1 MRTIRM
7 LDMTTQII
15 TNMALDVPFKEQF
28 KCCICLD
35 IYTKPATIPCGH
47 TFCLDC
53 IDGFWDTKTKA
64 ECPLCKETF
73 RKRPQLRINKGYIQI
88 IDFYIRSQ
96 EENVD
101 GVGSRKTS
109 LIPLFEPEEIPCDI
123 CRGDKSQSVK
133 SCLVCQAS
141 YCEPHLTPHLSDPAL
156 HRHQLT
162 DPATLATS
170 HLCRKHH
177 EPLTMFCKK
186 DQKPVCVQC
195 TERKHKHHKTVPIEE
210 KNKMV
215 KIRLRETISS
225 IQPMIHT
232 RLRKV
237 NVIKNSLALS
247 KQITERE
254 IESSA
259 QICSMLISTIERQ
272 HSGLVEELEK
282 RQQEA
287 EMRAEELFQELEEE
301 LNDLQMRCSELQ
313 HLEHTRNPVH
323 FIQSFPSL
331 RQLPY
336 TREWSEVAVHSDNC
350 MGVVTRTVSK
360 LGDICQELANKL
372 SAEDLF
378 AEADKLDQYALNV
391 TLDPETASGWLV
403 LSPDRKKVSISSKKN
418 NSPLPD
424 SPQRFDSCVC
434 VLGKQSFASGRRY
447 WVVEVGDKTDWDL
460 GVARE
465 SINRKGVITVRP
477 DNGYWA
483 ICRRKGS
490 SLSACAGPSVT
501 LHLKE
506 TPKKVGVFLD
516 YEEGLVSFHDAE
528 AKTHIYTYSGCDFTE
543 LLYPY
548 FNPCVQEDGKNTAP
562 LIICPVDGGVRERRD
577 ITIESAA

>member
-1 MRTIRM
+1 
-7 LDMTTQII
+7 
-15 TNMALDVPFKEQF
+15 MALDVPFKEQF

-215 KIRLRETISS
+215 KTISS

-247 KQITERE
+247 K
-254 IESSA
+254 
-259 QICSMLISTIERQ
+259 
-272 HSGLVEELEK
+272 V
-282 RQQEA
+282 
-287 EMRAEELFQELEEE
+287 
-301 LNDLQMRCSELQ
+301 
-313 HLEHTRNPVH
+313 
-323 FIQSFPSL
+323 SF
-331 RQLPY
+331 
-336 TREWSEVAVHSDNC
+336 C
-350 MGVVTRTVSK
+350 
-360 LGDICQELANKL
+360 
-372 SAEDLF
+372 
-378 AEADKLDQYALNV
+378 LDAC
-391 TLDPETASGWLV
+391 
-403 LSPDRKKVSISSKKN
+403 SKKAN
-418 NSPLPD
+418 W
-424 SPQRFDSCVC
+424 FVC
-434 VLGKQSFASGRRY
+434 FYL
-447 WVVEVGDKTDWDL
+447 
-460 GVARE
+460 
-465 SINRKGVITVRP
+465 
-477 DNGYWA
+477 
-483 ICRRKGS
+483 
-490 SLSACAGPSVT
+490 
-501 LHLKE
+501 
-506 TPKKVGVFLD
+506 
-516 YEEGLVSFHDAE
+516 
-528 AKTHIYTYSGCDFTE
+528 
-543 LLYPY
+543 
-548 FNPCVQEDGKNTAP
+548 
-562 LIICPVDGGVRERRD
+562 
-577 ITIESAA
+577 